1 MSVMNR
7 VAAVGALMLTLV
19 TLGGCQEMKLGPG
32 SDLPELQAD
41 RVMIDMEHFASQN
54 AIRRARLHA
63 DTALV
68 FEDSAAI
75 QLRGMQVSVFD
86 AAGAS
91 SGTVT
96 ANGGSINTRTDAMI
110 ARGNVVLTTVNEGRT
125 ITTEELHYDPQSGRM
140 WSDVQTR
147 IRNADGTEQVAES
160 MNATIVDGRF
170 TSFNARNASGTTRGI
185 AF

>member
-1 MSVMNR
+1 MSR
-7 VAAVGALMLTLV
+7 AGRSRIRGALIAAAILLA
-19 TLGGCQEMKLGPG
+19 GCQEMNVGPG

-41 RVMIDMEHFASQN
+41 RVMIDMEHYASQN

-68 FEDSAAI
+68 FDDSASI

-86 AAGAS
+86 ASGAS

-96 ANGGSINTRTDAMI
+96 ANGGSINTQTDAMV
-110 ARGNVVLTTVNEGRT
+110 ARGNVVLTTTGEGKT

-147 IRNADGTEQVAES
+147 IRNADGTEQVAQS
-160 MNATIVDGRF
+160 MTATIVEGRF
-170 TSFNARNASGTTRGI
+170 TSFNARGASGTTRGGT
-185 AF
+185 F

>member
-1 MSVMNR
+1 MRSMNR
-7 VAAVGALMLTLV
+7 MGIAGVLTIVALA
-19 TLGGCQEMKLGPG
+19 LGGCQETKLGPG

-54 AIRRARLHA
+54 SIRRARLHA
-63 DTALV
+63 DTALL
-68 FEDSAAI
+68 FDDSASI

-96 ANGGSINTRTDAMI
+96 ANGGSINTRTDAMV
-110 ARGNVVLTTVNEGRT
+110 ARGNVVLTTVGEGRT

-147 IRNADGTEQVAES
+147 IRNADGTEQVAQS
-160 MNATIVDGRF
+160 MTATIVDGRF
-170 TSFNARNASGTTRGI
+170 TSFNARNASGTARGVT
-185 AF
+185 F

>member
-1 MSVMNR
+1 MRCAVLALA
-7 VAAVGALMLTLV
+7 VAATA
-19 TLGGCQEMKLGPG
+19 CQEMNMAPG

-68 FEDSAAI
+68 FDDSAAI
-75 QLRGMQVSVFD
+75 QLRGMRISVFD
-86 AAGAS
+86 ANGAN
-91 SGTVT
+91 SGSVT
-96 ANGGSINTRTDAMI
+96 ANGGSINTQTEAMV
-110 ARGNVVLTTVNEGRT
+110 ARGNVVLTTVTDGRT
-125 ITTEELHYDPQSGRM
+125 ILTEELHYDPQSGRM

-160 MNATIVDGRF
+160 MTATIVEGRF
-170 TSFNARNASGTTRGI
+170 TGFNAIGASGSTRVT
-185 AF
+185 F